1 MSSVL
6 VVATM
11 ATACIAAEL
20 PSSDDDESFDVE
32 PPLLIPN
39 RETDQSPGTNN
50 AGQPATAGPERLQ
63 KELERATRNADGADR
78 LFKMGVLAKAE
89 VEQRVLRVVRLQSD
103 LAAAQL
109 ASVQEEMRLQ
119 EARAAGG
126 EISKEEME
134 KTRRSLA
141 EAVQAADAA
150 AAKRERAELQAA
162 EINLRRQQ
170 KLAALG
176 IGRKG
181 ELARAQERLA
191 ELKAAKN

>member
-1 MSSVL
+1 MSWVL
-6 VVATM
+6 VVATA
-11 ATACIAAEL
+11 ATACFAAEL
-20 PSSDDDESFDVE
+20 PNSDDDESFDVE

-39 RETDQSPGTNN
+39 QETNQSLRANN
-50 AGQPATAGPERLQ
+50 AAPAGPERLQ
-63 KELERATRNADGADR
+63 KELERATRNAEGADR

-89 VEQRVLRVVRLQSD
+89 VEQRALRVVRLQSD

-119 EARAAGG
+119 ETRVAGG
-126 EISKEEME
+126 EISKEELE

-170 KLAALG
+170 KLAELG

>member
-1 MSSVL
+1 
-6 VVATM
+6 M
-11 ATACIAAEL
+11 APACIAAEL
-20 PSSDDDESFDVE
+20 PNSDDDESFDVE

-39 RETDQSPGTNN
+39 QETNQSPRANN
-50 AGQPATAGPERLQ
+50 AAQAAPAGPERLQ
-63 KELERATRNADGADR
+63 KELERATRNAEGADR

-89 VEQRVLRVVRLQSD
+89 VEQRALRVVRLQSD
-103 LAAAQL
+103 LAAAQM

-119 EARAAGG
+119 ETRVAGG
-126 EISKEEME
+126 AISKEELE

-181 ELARAQERLA
+181 ELARAEERLA